1 LRFSKR
7 ARPFTP
13 SGYSPQ
19 REKRKLAAP
28 CLDLIP
34 LAFMVVQEVEEMNSA
49 QQLSYMGALRHYH
62 ENYVFVLNKR
72 ARSGVSVLLD
82 LPPRK

>member
-1 LRFSKR
+1 
-7 ARPFTP
+7 
-13 SGYSPQ
+13 
-19 REKRKLAAP
+19 
-28 CLDLIP
+28 
-34 LAFMVVQEVEEMNSA
+34 MNST